1 MSIRPIG
8 LLVLL
13 LTLPIL
19 GNAAN
24 TPCSGSKG
32 GIARC
37 DGPLFLCNDGSI
49 SGSKRDCSAE
59 HRGAG
64 SSALRATGN
73 APSDCPC
80 GSATLCTGP
89 RGGQYCMTRSGTK
102 SYKRK

>member
-1 MSIRPIG
+1 MSIRLIG

-13 LTLPIL
+13 LILPIL

-59 HRGAG
+59 HRG
-64 SSALRATGN
+64 SATTLRATGN
-73 APSDCPC
+73 VASDCPC
-80 GSATLCTGP
+80 GSGALCTGP
-89 RGGQYCMTRSGTK
+89 RGGQYCMTRSGAK
-102 SYKRK
+102 S

>member
-1 MSIRPIG
+1 MSIRLIG

-13 LTLPIL
+13 LMLPIL
-19 GNAAN
+19 GIAAN

-49 SGSKRDCSAE
+49 SGSKRDCSVE

-64 SSALRATGN
+64 STVLRATDN
-73 APSDCPC
+73 VANDCPC
-80 GSATLCTGP
+80 GSGTLCTGP
-89 RGGQYCMTRSGTK
+89 RGGQYCVTSSGAK
-102 SYKRK
+102 SYRRK

>member
-1 MSIRPIG
+1 MSIRLIG

-13 LTLPIL
+13 LTLPVQ

-59 HRGAG
+59 RPGAA
-64 SSALRATGN
+64 STALRAIGN
-73 APSDCPC
+73 LNGECPC
-80 GSATLCTGP
+80 GSGTLCTGP
-89 RGGQYCMTRSGTK
+89 RGGQYCMTPSGTK
-102 SYKRK
+102 SYRRK